1 MGTGKGQPLAS
12 DPDLTLCSLGLWG
25 HGLALRA
32 PELSPSRVSE
42 SIRADAEASPLC
54 QHRVNT
60 ANRADEDQQGAC
72 HSDMVPSGEVRL
84 SLFLVPCMILLST
97 CWQQPVPPAPCS
109 PAGGPWA
116 GVGGPDSRL
125 PLGGAETGKRFLQYW
140 HDGVGAEEVSRLHD
154 PASVQ
159 SSHRPQCKWELFSA
173 AVVVKPG
180 LEAC

>member
-125 PLGGAETGKRFLQYW
+125 PLGGQKQASASCSTGMTGWVLRKCLGSMIRPPCRAHTGRSASGNCSQLQLLLSL
-140 HDGVGAEEVSRLHD
+140 G
-154 PASVQ
+154 
-159 SSHRPQCKWELFSA
+159 
-173 AVVVKPG
+173 
-180 LEAC
+180 